1 MQTKKVMIGLE
12 ERLQADKDGSLLAD
26 VRNRLKTIQTRLE
39 SEQQKLHS
47 LQAFKAIE
55 ASNQAVQSALMS
67 LQLFEAAK
75 K

>member
-26 VRNRLKTIQTRLE
+26 VRKHLQAIQTRLVG
-39 SEQQKLHS
+39 EQQKLHN
-47 LQAFKAIE
+47 LQESKDIE
-55 ASNQAVQSALMS
+55 ASNQAVQAALIS
-67 LQLFEAAK
+67 LQLFEVAK